1 MTDPHTATNN
11 GIDSNLDAARAVRAG
26 EELDL
31 GKLATW
37 LSTHA
42 PSLRGPYSLQQ
53 FPSGH
58 SNLTYLL
65 SGFDEAAAA
74 REWVLRRPP
83 FGSKVKTAHDMGRE
97 HRILC
102 RLHAV
107 YPRAPEPVVHCDDVE
122 VIGAPFYLMKRIEGV
137 ILRKS
142 VPASLGF
149 DEARTRLLHE
159 RFVDA
164 LVELHALDFQAA
176 GLGDLGKPTGYVER
190 QVKGWTERYRGS
202 QTDDIADV
210 EALTKW
216 VGERIPK
223 ESGAALIH
231 NDYKLDNLVLEP
243 RDPTRIVGLLDWE
256 MSTLGDPLMDLGS
269 ALGYW
274 VEARDADDMKS
285 FAFGPTHVPGSLTR
299 RQLVERYGERS
310 GRDVTNM
317 LFYYCFALLKN
328 VVIAQQIYYRY
339 QQGLTRDERFGAFI
353 HGVRIVART
362 AVEAIGAGSF
372 GA

>member
-1 MTDPHTATNN
+1 MTGDDLSA
-11 GIDSNLDAARAVRAG
+11 NLDPTRPVRAG

-31 GKLATW
+31 ATLTAW
-37 LSTHA
+37 LTEHA
-42 PSLRGPYSLQQ
+42 PSMHGPFELQQ

-65 SGFDEAAAA
+65 RGRDEAGAA
-74 REWVLRRPP
+74 RDWVLRRPP

-97 HRILC
+97 HRILS

-107 YPRAPEPVVHCDDVE
+107 YSRAPETVVHCDDASI
-122 VIGAPFYLMKRIEGV
+122 IGAPFYVMKRIPGV
-137 ILRKS
+137 ILRRS
-142 VPASLGF
+142 IPPSLGF

-164 LVELHALDFQAA
+164 LAELHALDFTAA
-176 GLGDLGKPTGYVER
+176 GLADLGKPTGYVER

-202 QTDDIADV
+202 QTDEIPDV
-210 EALTKW
+210 DALSAW
-216 VGERIPK
+216 VGARIPK

-231 NDYKLDNLVLEP
+231 NDYKLDNLVLDAA
-243 RDPTRIVGLLDWE
+243 DPTRIVGLLDWE

-274 VEARDADDMKS
+274 VEAGDADDVKS

-299 RQLVERYGERS
+299 RQIVERYGERS
-310 GRDVTNM
+310 GRDVSNM

-328 VVIAQQIYYRY
+328 VVIAQQIYYRFH
-339 QQGLTRDERFGAFI
+339 QGLTKDERFGAFI
-353 HGVRIVART
+353 HGVRILART
-362 AVEAIGAGSF
+362 GVEAIERGSF